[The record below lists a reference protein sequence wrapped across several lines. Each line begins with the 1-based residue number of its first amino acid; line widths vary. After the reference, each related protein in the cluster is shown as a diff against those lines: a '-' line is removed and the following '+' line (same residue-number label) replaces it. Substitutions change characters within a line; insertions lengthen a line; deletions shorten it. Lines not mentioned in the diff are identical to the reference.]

1 MSGRLMTRLDVA
13 EIRKDFALLRMPFHG
28 KPMHYLDSAV
38 SGQTPEPVIERMA
51 HYQRFEHTNVHRG
64 VSTLSQ
70 EATDR
75 FEEAREKVRAFLH
88 APSLKQIIWTRG
100 TTESLNLVAQSWGRA
115 NIQAGDEILLSAME
129 HHSNIVPWQMLA
141 NEKGASIKVIP
152 MDDRGVLDLDALNT
166 LLTPRVK
173 VLGLTQVSNVL
184 GTVNPVKEIIAAAHA
199 KGVVVVVDGAQAV
212 PHMGVDVVDLDA
224 DFYAFSGHKLSG
236 PTGIGVLYGKK
247 ELLEAMPPWQGGG
260 SMILS
265 VSWEKTTY
273 MGIPGKFEAGT
284 PPIAEAIG
292 LGAAIDYLNALGLDR
307 IAAHE
312 RELLEY
318 ATKELSQI
326 EGLRIIGTAPDKASV
341 LSFVMEGIH
350 PHDVGSILDHE
361 GVVVRAGHH
370 CAQPVMKRFNIPATT
385 RASFAYFNDQDD
397 VDALVAAI
405 RKVKEIFGDDSGP
418 SADAVAGLG
427 PDTTWGSTRGF
438 DACVESEEAKRPG
451 GPPSSMTGEPS

>member
-1 MSGRLMTRLDVA
+1 MSGRLLDSLDVA
-13 EIRKDFALLRMPFHG
+13 RIRRDFSLLTTPFHG
-28 KPMHYLDSAV
+28 KPIHYLDSAV
-38 SGQTPEPVIERMA
+38 SGQMPEPVIERMA

-100 TTESLNLVAQSWGRA
+100 TTEALNLVAQSWGRA
-115 NIQAGDEILLSAME
+115 NIQSGDEILLSAME

-141 NEKGASIKVIP
+141 AEKGASIKVVP
-152 MDDRGVLDLDALNT
+152 MDDRGVLDLDALTT

-173 VLGLTQVSNVL
+173 VLGITQVSNVL

-199 KGVVVVVDGAQAV
+199 KGIVVVVDGAQAV
-212 PHMGVDVVDLDA
+212 PHMAVDVVDLDA
-224 DFYAFSGHKLSG
+224 DFYAFSGHQLSG

-284 PPIAEAIG
+284 PPIAEVIG

-318 ATKELSQI
+318 ATQELGKI

-341 LSFVMEGIH
+341 LSFVLDGIH

-385 RASFAYFNDQDD
+385 RASFAYFNDRED

-405 RKVKEIFGDDSGP
+405 RQVKEIFGGGSY
-418 SADAVAGLG
+418 DAAQEQ
-427 PDTTWGSTRGF
+427 S
-438 DACVESEEAKRPG
+438 
-451 GPPSSMTGEPS
+451 